1 MSDSHGATG
10 GLISYGLGV
19 AAAVL
24 SHFSLSDWLTLLSL
38 ILVVLR
44 ICYDTHDFVQRRAD
58 RRSKLIHTSRK

>member
-44 ICYDTHDFVQRRAD
+44 IGYDTHDFFQRRAD
-58 RRSKLIHTSRK
+58 RKSKLIQPASK